1 MAGRPMKR
9 KVLAELEQ
17 RGGKQ
22 YFQEYILSGGTL
34 SKLAKDLDIST
45 GLFVHVAD

>member
-22 YFQEYILSGGTL
+22 YFQEYICRAVRYQNWL
-34 SKLAKDLDIST
+34 KIWILAGVICT
-45 GLFVHVAD
+45 RY